1 MSMDPWTRGTPP
13 EKRIVFIGK
22 DMNEE
27 LIRKLLDECTEVG
40 RSVLFAK

>member
-1 MSMDPWTRGTPP
+1 MDPWTKNTPP

-22 DMNEE
+22 AMNEE

-40 RSVLFAK
+40 RSVLFTK